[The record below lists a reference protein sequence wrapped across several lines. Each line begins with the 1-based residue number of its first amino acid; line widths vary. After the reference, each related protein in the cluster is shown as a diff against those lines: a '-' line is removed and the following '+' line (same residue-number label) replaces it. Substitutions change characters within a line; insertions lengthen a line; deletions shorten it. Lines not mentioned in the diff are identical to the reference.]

1 MPVSADPR
9 RLRPS
14 MSNGLVTTATVR
26 MPSSLATCAT
36 TGAAPVPVPP
46 PMPAVMNSM
55 SEPSIISMMRSRSS
69 IAAWRP
75 TSGSAPAPSPL
86 VMLQPICRPTFTF
99 ECLSACAS
107 VLMQMKSTPSI
118 PAEIMCATALPPPPP
133 TPITLITA
141 PWFSVSASTNIV
153 SPLDV
158 CETSSAHLQQLCG
171 FACAQRTQ
179 AAPQPFDNNNESSKI
194 ALKPCPH
201 PVVDTAHLAERLA
214 APAAQGVLAA
224 VQQQADAR
232 RMNRIADD
240 VDQAGDVLRNAQPHR
255 HVEHLFGE
263 LHGAFHLRAAAGE
276 HHARG
281 DDFLEAGAAQLF
293 ADQREHF
300 LVARLDH
307 FGERLAR
314 EPPRRTVADARH
326 FDRLVGVRQL
336 RQ

>member
-1 MPVSADPR
+1 M
-9 RLRPS
+9 RLRLPPS
-14 MSNGLVTTATVR
+14 ISNGRVTTATVR
-26 MPSSLATCAT
+26 MPSSFATCAT

-158 CETSSAHLQQLCG
+158 CETSGQAHLATRCG
-171 FACAQRTQ
+171 FGCAQRTQ
-179 AAPQPFDNNNESSKI
+179 SRSQPKTSDGSHVSHVGHEGSVASGPRDPRDSHGPSSLPSEI
-194 ALKPCPH
+194 SFEPCVHSIPHALGR
-201 PVVDTAHLAERLA
+201 AERLA
-214 APAAQGVLAA
+214 AAAAQIVLAA
-224 VQQQADAR
+224 VQQQADAG
-232 RMNRIADD
+232 RMNRIAHD
-240 VDQAGDVLRNAQPHR
+240 VDQPGDVLRNAEPHR
-255 HVEHLFGE
+255 HVEDFFGE
-263 LHGAFHLRAAAGE
+263 LHGAFHLRAAARE
-276 HHARG
+276 HDARG
-281 DDFLEAGAAQLF
+281 DHFLEAGATQLL
-293 ADQREHF
+293 ADQS
-300 LVARLDH
+300 
-307 FGERLAR
+307 
-314 EPPRRTVADARH
+314 
-326 FDRLVGVRQL
+326 
-336 RQ
+336 